1 MSRSV
6 FDEQDKVKALKGL
19 VSALPRE
26 GDARTPAP
34 PRYGQ
39 GGFCRD
45 VPDRA
50 GYGQGLEN
58 GRGGGIWGSEFVEP
72 GAGEAARHGRLRHCP
87 APAGLFF

>member
-1 MSRSV
+1 MVNEAVPGVFDELMSRSV

-45 VPDRA
+45 VPECSGA
-50 GYGQGLEN
+50 SKN
-58 GRGGGIWGSEFVEP
+58 GRGEGNLGQ
-72 GAGEAARHGRLRHCP
+72 RLDT
-87 APAGLFF
+87 GD